1 MKLSSRRARPA
12 RRSRGEITAA
22 RRQPLQR
29 IDRASP
35 IMLFIMAVFLVTTKS
50 KVGLCTVCL
59 PVGLSA
65 PCLKRVRRIEPIHG
79 VKMAFGK
86 VTSLGTPD
94 SQNVLSQNCNSL
106 RDEFVSKDFSWS
118 IVDLTVH
125 HEVKIFKNSHF
136 NISIKKNLPWIKIKS
151 NPFGRPIVVVIFVKK
166 PLY

>member
-1 MKLSSRRARPA
+1 
-12 RRSRGEITAA
+12 
-22 RRQPLQR
+22 
-29 IDRASP
+29 
-35 IMLFIMAVFLVTTKS
+35 MLFIMAVFLVTTKS

-136 NISIKKNLPWIKIKS
+136 NILIKKIYHGLRLS
-151 NPFGRPIVVVIFVKK
+151 PIHLASYSRGHFCKETSLLK
-166 PLY
+166 

>member
-1 MKLSSRRARPA
+1 MIWCFHDWYRKTPWSCHRARRARPA
-12 RRSRGEITAA
+12 RRSRPDSSSQTAA
-22 RRQPLQR
+22 AAADWPR
-29 IDRASP
+29 IANYAIHHGS
-35 IMLFIMAVFLVTTKS
+35 FLGHDQVK
-50 KVGLCTVCL
+50 GWLMYCL
-59 PVGLSA
+59 PTGRPTGRPVC

-125 HEVKIFKNSHF
+125 HGVKTFKNSHF
-136 NISIKKNLPWIKIKS
+136 NK
-151 NPFGRPIVVVIFVKK
+151 
-166 PLY
+166 